1 MSLSGLES
9 YVKEHESLLGGQN
22 GRETAKQS
30 CEQPGKDMKTPGKTH
45 GTVVADV
52 ALNIL
57 CLLMKDQWSWL
68 CTENIQKT
76 IRLLFGT
83 FIERWL
89 DLGAG
94 HFTSDSCWVI
104 YLQELQETVADHVAE
119 QVSICLQNHILCF
132 LSMGCCHADIGEC
145 LQVLLSD
152 LVTEIY
158 RLWDL
163 IYLCLLECLVSLF
176 SYLKNSQ
183 EIPGHTRWS
192 KRRD

>member
-1 MSLSGLES
+1 CLAWKAMSKSTKVFWEGRM
-9 YVKEHESLLGGQN
+9 GG
-22 GRETAKQS
+22 R
-30 CEQPGKDMKTPGKTH
+30 QPSRA
-45 GTVVADV
+45 V
-52 ALNIL
+52 
-57 CLLMKDQWSWL
+57 S
-68 CTENIQKT
+68 
-76 IRLLFGT
+76 R
-83 FIERWL
+83 
-89 DLGAG
+89 AG